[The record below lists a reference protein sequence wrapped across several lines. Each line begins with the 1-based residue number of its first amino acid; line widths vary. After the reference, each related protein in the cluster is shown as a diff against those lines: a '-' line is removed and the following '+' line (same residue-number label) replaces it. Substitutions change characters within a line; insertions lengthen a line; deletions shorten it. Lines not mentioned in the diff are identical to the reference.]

1 MIPNSCARTAAPG
14 MVLVLLS
21 NENPD
26 NMEGTQGG
34 LCRLEEK
41 QVPQGSLGTQ
51 PVLIHGGLCKNLWSL
66 PKK

>member
-1 MIPNSCARTAAPG
+1 

-34 LCRLEEK
+34 LWRLEEK

>member
-1 MIPNSCARTAAPG
+1 

-34 LCRLEEK
+34 LWRLEKK
-41 QVPQGSLGTQ
+41 QVPQGS
-51 PVLIHGGLCKNLWSL
+51 VLIHGGLCKNLWSL